1 MFLFPPQL
9 VLKWSVSAKN
19 EYNLYMYISLYFY
32 LNKTGLY
39 LYMHILKEKTINLL
53 FYGTPRLKS
62 VMVLNKSGVKERLR
76 EKKGSLKYL
85 LRMKIG
91 GSF

>member
-1 MFLFPPQL
+1 
-9 VLKWSVSAKN
+9 
-19 EYNLYMYISLYFY
+19 
-32 LNKTGLY
+32 
-39 LYMHILKEKTINLL
+39 MHILKEKTINLL